1 MKVSTAAKEK
11 ITQKW
16 WKKKMTNQSFSAD
29 TKKIMQPDVSKEE
42 MEIVQDH
49 SSKI

>member
-1 MKVSTAAKEK
+1 MVEEK
-11 ITQKW
+11 NDKPEF
-16 WKKKMTNQSFSAD
+16 FSRH